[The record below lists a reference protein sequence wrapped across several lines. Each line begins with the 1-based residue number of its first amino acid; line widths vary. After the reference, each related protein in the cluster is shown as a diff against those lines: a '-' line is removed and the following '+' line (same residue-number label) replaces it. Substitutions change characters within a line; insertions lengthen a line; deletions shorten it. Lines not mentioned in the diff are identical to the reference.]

1 MKKIISLIS
10 VLLIMRSLLCVG
22 ASADMGPKP
31 SVNVTFPRAD
41 GNFYVTLLSKT
52 ASTGP
57 YSADHL
63 DDIINSYSDAAAK
76 SAFRKFAAYED
87 EDGFF
92 FLGAMSYLDIGD
104 ETYRWGYYPP
114 HTFKI
119 LIYFPGTDTFAVS
132 PVLERYAFSS
142 YFKATV
148 NGNGVTAEATV
159 LSAEKNY
166 NYTREILLFVSRLA
180 LTIAIEIAVAALF
193 GFFKGKYRK
202 AVLTVNIVTQVL
214 LNVTLNL
221 FDYYIGWLSVIFI
234 YVLCELAIFVIEGVI
249 YGIVF
254 PKCASDGETPV
265 RAWKAWLYSLAANA
279 ASFLVGAC
287 IWWIDIALMG

>member
-10 VLLIMRSLLCVG
+10 VLLITLSLLCVG

-63 DDIINSYSDAAAK
+63 DDIIDSYSDAAAK

-87 EDGFF
+87 EDG
-92 FLGAMSYLDIGD
+92 
-104 ETYRWGYYPP
+104 
-114 HTFKI
+114 
-119 LIYFPGTDTFAVS
+119 
-132 PVLERYAFSS
+132 
-142 YFKATV
+142 
-148 NGNGVTAEATV
+148 
-159 LSAEKNY
+159 
-166 NYTREILLFVSRLA
+166 FVSRLA

-202 AVLTVNIVTQVL
+202 TVLTVNIVTQVL

-221 FDYYIGWLSVIFI
+221 FDYYCGWLSVIFI

-279 ASFLVGAC
+279 ASFLVGVC
-287 IWWIDIALMG
+287 IWRIDIALMG

>member
-1 MKKIISLIS
+1 MKKVFSLIS
-10 VLLIMRSLLCVG
+10 ALLIITSLLCVG

-31 SVNVTFPRAD
+31 SVNVTFPHAD
-41 GNFYVTLLSKT
+41 GNFYVTLLSET
-52 ASTGP
+52 RSTGP
-57 YSADHL
+57 YSADYL
-63 DDIINSYSDAAAK
+63 DLSIDNYSDAAAK
-76 SAFRKFAAYED
+76 SAFGKFAAYED

-92 FLGAMSYLDIGD
+92 FLGQMSYLDVGD

-114 HTFKI
+114 YTFKI
-119 LIYFPGTDTFAVS
+119 LVYFPGTDTFAVS

-166 NYTREILLFVSRLA
+166 DYTREILLFASRLA
-180 LTIAIEIAVAALF
+180 MTLAIEIAVAALF

-202 AVLTVNIVTQVL
+202 AVLTVNVITQVL
-214 LNVTLNL
+214 LNVALNL
-221 FDYYIGWLSVIFI
+221 ADYYSGWLSVLFI
-234 YVLCELAIFVIEGVI
+234 YVLCELAVFVIEGTV
-249 YGIVF
+249 YKIVF
-254 PKCASDGETPV
+254 PKCASEGETPV

-279 ASFLVGAC
+279 ASFLVGVG
-287 IWWIDIALMG
+287 IWRIDIALMS